1 MKFLCHKRLE
11 IVQMAGFFFK
21 AQIHNR
27 KSWYNNFSQ
36 TVKFELCKREEQK
49 NRSGNHSTRRG
60 QDWKKE

>member
-11 IVQMAGFFFK
+11 MLLVAGFFLN

-36 TVKFELCKREEQK
+36 TIK
-49 NRSGNHSTRRG
+49 N
-60 QDWKKE
+60 